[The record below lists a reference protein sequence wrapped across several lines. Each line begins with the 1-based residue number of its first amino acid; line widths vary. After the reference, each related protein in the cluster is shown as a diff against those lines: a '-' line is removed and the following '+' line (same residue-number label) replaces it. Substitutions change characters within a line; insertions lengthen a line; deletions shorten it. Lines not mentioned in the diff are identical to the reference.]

1 MCSESDFL
9 KALLAPVFFRRRF
22 FVFALSFETHYPGYR
37 IVRADGLKQIKL
49 EKRMFKT
56 ILIISVGVIVIAAA
70 VFFVFFGSGS
80 TAGGEFKFHK
90 VETGTVADKAMA
102 IGQIEPEHEV
112 MVKSQISGIVSRMY
126 ADVGDRVNIGDPLF
140 DIAPQPTPIEFAE
153 TKRQVEL
160 NQIAFAD
167 AKRVYDRAMGLFE
180 KELISQSDL
189 DDARFGFEQAE
200 VRLKSA
206 KEKLSLIEKGKTNIA
221 GRVIENVIRSP
232 ISGMVLQRNVEQGDP
247 VVPLTSYQS
256 GTELMTLAEMDS
268 LIFRGTVDE
277 IDVGKLSEGM
287 EVRLQVGAIPN
298 DTIEGIL
305 RRISPKARKQDNTT
319 VFDVEVTITSTTS
332 SLLRAG
338 YSANAEVVV
347 AQSKDVLVIPE
358 RLVTFVDDSC
368 FVDMMD
374 STGALQ
380 QYPIEVGLSDGIS
393 IEVVSGLEEGQ
404 EIVEKPPKT
413 IE

>member
-1 MCSESDFL
+1 MFI
-9 KALLAPVFFRRRF
+9 
-22 FVFALSFETHYPGYR
+22 LSFETDYPVCR
-37 IVRADGLKQIKL
+37 IDNTEGLKQIKL
-49 EKRMFKT
+49 EKRMFKK
-56 ILIISVGVIVIAAA
+56 ILITSVVVIVVGAA
-70 VFFVFFGSGS
+70 VYFAFSGSGS
-80 TAGGEFKFHK
+80 DDEGELKFHE
-90 VETGTVADKAMA
+90 VEIGTVVDKAMA

-112 MVKSQISGIVSRMY
+112 MVKSQISGIVSKMY
-126 ADVGDRVNIGDPLF
+126 ADVGDRVDIGDPLF
-140 DIAPQPTPIEFAE
+140 DIAPQPTPIEYAE
-153 TKRQVEL
+153 AKRQVEL
-160 NQIAFAD
+160 NDAAFAN
-167 AKRVYDRAMGLFE
+167 AKRNHDRARGLFE
-180 KELISQSDL
+180 KDLISQSDL
-189 DDARFGFEQAE
+189 DDTKFDIEQAE
-200 VRLKSA
+200 VRFKSA
-206 KEKLSLIEKGKTNIA
+206 KEKLSLIEKGKTMIA

-232 ISGMVLQRNVEQGDP
+232 IGGMVLQRNVEQGDP

-305 RRISPKARKQDNTT
+305 YRISPKARKQDNTT
-319 VFDVEVTITSTTS
+319 VFDVEVTITSTTTS
-332 SLLRAG
+332 VLRAG

-347 AQSKDVLVIPE
+347 EQSKDVLVIPE

-368 FVDMMD
+368 FVDIMD
-374 STGALQ
+374 SLDVIQ
-380 QYPIEVGLSDGIS
+380 QHLIEVGLSDGIS